1 MLAKMTDR
9 YVLLT
14 GATGFVG
21 SELVKQLSP
30 QKLKV
35 LGRSNPAIDDAIF
48 CEAGIDGSSVYSAHL
63 EDVKCIIHSAARA
76 HIMND
81 TVANPLEEFR
91 KVNTFGTLNL
101 AQQAAIAGVKRFIF
115 VSSIKVS
122 GESTQT
128 GKPFRHSD
136 KPSPEDAY
144 GISKY
149 EAEEGLKKIAEETG
163 MEVVI
168 IRPTLVYGPGVK
180 ANFLSLVNLVRKR
193 IPLPLGLINNQRS
206 LVAIDNL
213 VDLIVTCIDHP
224 NAANETFLVSDDD
237 DVSTTELLKRI
248 GTAFVFK
255 PMLLPIPRW
264 ALTIPAAML
273 GKKSVVDRLYGS
285 LQVDIS
291 HTKHRLNWTPPVT
304 MGQQLAKIADSFNSK

>member
-21 SELVKQLSP
+21 SELVKQLPP

-48 CEAGIDGSSVYSAHL
+48 CETGIDGSSVYSAHL

-291 HTKHRLNWTPPVT
+291 HTKQRLNWIPPVT
-304 MGQQLAKIADSFNSK
+304 MGQQLAKIADSFNL